1 MQCSLAIET
10 MCFFSFLG
18 GVTCLGTSLSS
29 HKMQHTFLNLRK
41 SVDFVSVRALNN
53 QARYNDVD
61 FTRLK
66 ANVSS
71 TGRFVGDMT
80 ILACEA

>member
-1 MQCSLAIET
+1 MQR
-10 MCFFSFLG
+10 
-18 GVTCLGTSLSS
+18 
-29 HKMQHTFLNLRK
+29 TFLNLRK
-41 SVDFVSVRALNN
+41 IVDLVSTRALNN

-66 ANVSS
+66 ANVSN
-71 TGRFVGDMT
+71 TERFVRDMT